1 MTQIYRGSMPRVQLL
16 SDNNPKPPYL
26 LSQKEPAFL
35 RPDCALWR
43 PGRAVKPIAIWEMCN
58 RLAWKT
64 SGMLALDGQAELTS
78 EVFTHFKDVPVFS
91 LVCCPW
97 AWMGVWRMHPQT
109 RKTSKETHEHWDC
122 VQRQQEQTL
131 FCSHWASTDRKELV
145 GVCVFTLLTHVYAL
159 CHKKAAFGLCIF
171 VPAANHSQ
179 KEEVLMMFMAHFCN
193 TFYP

>member
-16 SDNNPKPPYL
+16 PDNNPKPPYL

-35 RPDCALWR
+35 RPNCALWR

-122 VQRQQEQTL
+122 VQRQQEQTIL
-131 FCSHWASTDRKELV
+131 QPLSKHRQERTGGGLCVHPAHPCLCFMSQKGSLWFVYICPSSKSQSKGRSTDDV
-145 GVCVFTLLTHVYAL
+145 HG
-159 CHKKAAFGLCIF
+159 
-171 VPAANHSQ
+171 
-179 KEEVLMMFMAHFCN
+179 
-193 TFYP
+193 TFL